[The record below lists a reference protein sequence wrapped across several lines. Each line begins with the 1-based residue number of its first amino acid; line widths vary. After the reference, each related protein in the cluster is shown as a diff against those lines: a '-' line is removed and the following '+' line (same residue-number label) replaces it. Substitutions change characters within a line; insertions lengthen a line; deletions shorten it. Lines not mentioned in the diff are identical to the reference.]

1 MIITAELIQ
10 DLIVQGLP
18 GCEAAVEGDGR
29 HWYATV
35 ISEVFSG
42 KSLLQQQRLVYGT
55 LGERLTSG
63 EIHALSV
70 KTYTPDDWKKAQAPG
85 SN

>member
-1 MIITAELIQ
+1 MITAEMIG
-10 DLIVQGLP
+10 DMIEQGLP
-18 GCEAAVEGDGR
+18 GCQAAVEGDGR

-35 ISEVFSG
+35 ISDVFGG

-70 KTYTPDDWKKAQAPG
+70 KTFTPDEWQKAQASG

>member
-1 MIITAELIQ
+1 MITAELIQ
-10 DLIVQGLP
+10 SLISQGLP
-18 GCEAAVEGDGR
+18 SCEASVEGDGR

-35 ISEVFSG
+35 VSEVFGG

-55 LGERLTSG
+55 LGDRLTSG

-70 KTYTPDDWKKAQAPG
+70 KTYTPDDWQKAQASG
-85 SN
+85 SK

>member
-1 MIITAELIQ
+1 MITAELIQ
-10 DLIVQGLP
+10 SLISQGLP
-18 GCEAAVEGDGR
+18 GAEAAVEGDGR

-35 ISEVFSG
+35 VSDVFGG

-55 LGERLTSG
+55 LGDRLTSG

-70 KTYTPDDWKKAQAPG
+70 KTYTPDDWRKAQASG
-85 SN
+85 SK

>member
-1 MIITAELIQ
+1 MVTAEVIQNLIT
-10 DLIVQGLP
+10 QGLP
-18 GCEAAVEGDGR
+18 GCQVSVDGDGR

-35 ISEVFSG
+35 ISEAFGG

-55 LGERLTSG
+55 LGERLITG
-63 EIHALSV
+63 EIHALSI
-70 KTYTPDDWKKAQAPG
+70 KTYTPDDWQKTQASG

>member
-1 MIITAELIQ
+1 MITAELISQ
-10 DLIVQGLP
+10 MIEQGLP
-18 GCEAAVEGDGR
+18 GCAAAVEGDGR

-35 ISEVFSG
+35 IGEVFVG

-55 LGERLTSG
+55 LGERLTGG

-70 KTYTPDDWKKAQAPG
+70 KTYTPDDWQKAQGSG

>member
-1 MIITAELIQ
+1 MTVTAEVIQ
-10 DLIVQGLP
+10 DLIAQGLP
-18 GCEAAVEGDGR
+18 GCRVNVEGDGR

-35 ISEVFSG
+35 IGEVFGG

-55 LGERLTSG
+55 LGDRLIKG

-70 KTYTPDDWKKAQAPG
+70 KTYTPDDWHKAQASG

>member
-1 MIITAELIQ
+1 MVTAEMIQ
-10 DLIVQGLP
+10 DLIAQGLP
-18 GCEAAVEGDGR
+18 GCQVHVEGDGR

-35 ISEVFSG
+35 ISAVFAG

-55 LGERLTSG
+55 LGDRLTSG

-70 KTYTPDDWKKAQAPG
+70 KTYTPDEWQQTQVPG
-85 SN
+85 

>member
-1 MIITAELIQ
+1 MITAGMIQ
-10 DLIVQGLP
+10 DLIAQGLP
-18 GCEAAVEGDGR
+18 GCQVYVEGDGR

-35 ISEVFSG
+35 ISALFAG

-55 LGERLTSG
+55 LGDRLTSG

-70 KTYTPDDWKKAQAPG
+70 KTYTPDEWQKTQVPG
-85 SN
+85 

>member
-1 MIITAELIQ
+1 VITAELIQ
-10 DLIVQGLP
+10 DLIAQGLP
-18 GCEAAVEGDGR
+18 GCEASVEGDGR

-35 ISEVFSG
+35 VSAAFGG

-55 LGERLTSG
+55 LGERLKSG

-70 KTYTPDDWKKAQAPG
+70 KTYTPDDWQKAQASG

>member
-1 MIITAELIQ
+1 MVTAEVIQNLIA
-10 DLIVQGLP
+10 QGLP
-18 GCEAAVEGDGR
+18 DCQVNVEGDGR

-35 ISEVFSG
+35 ISEVFGG

-55 LGERLTSG
+55 LGDRLIKG

-70 KTYTPDDWKKAQAPG
+70 KTYTPDAWQQVQG
-85 SN
+85 SGSS

>member
-1 MIITAELIQ
+1 VITAELIQ
-10 DLIVQGLP
+10 DLIAQGLP
-18 GCEAAVEGDGR
+18 GCQAAVEGDGR

-35 ISEVFSG
+35 IGEVFSG

-55 LGERLTSG
+55 LGDRLTSG

-70 KTYTPDDWKKAQAPG
+70 KTYTPDDWQKAQASG

>member
-1 MIITAELIQ
+1 MITAELIQ
-10 DLIVQGLP
+10 DLITQGLP
-18 GCEAAVEGDGR
+18 GCQATVEGDGR

-35 ISEVFSG
+35 IGEVFAG

-55 LGERLTSG
+55 LGDRLTTG
-63 EIHALSV
+63 AIHALSV
-70 KTYTPDDWKKAQAPG
+70 KTYTPDDWKKEQASG